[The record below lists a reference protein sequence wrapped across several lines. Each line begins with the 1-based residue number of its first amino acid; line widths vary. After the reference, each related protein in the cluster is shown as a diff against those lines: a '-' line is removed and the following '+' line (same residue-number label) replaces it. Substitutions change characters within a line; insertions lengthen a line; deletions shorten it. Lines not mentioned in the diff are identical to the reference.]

1 MSHIKKFIL
10 EPYLFAENNNI
21 SVLVDLATKADKA
34 YYNTDKPILT
44 DKQYD
49 LLKEFITIDDPD
61 NLYLTVTGASV
72 SNKVKVNIPHHL
84 GSMDKPMANDLEKFI
99 IKFKTKFPGPYMIS
113 SKL

>member
-44 DKQYD
+44 DK
-49 LLKEFITIDDPD
+49 
-61 NLYLTVTGASV
+61 
-72 SNKVKVNIPHHL
+72 
-84 GSMDKPMANDLEKFI
+84 
-99 IKFKTKFPGPYMIS
+99 
-113 SKL
+113 

>member
-49 LLKEFITIDDPD
+49 LLTQLPLHAF
-61 NLYLTVTGASV
+61 
-72 SNKVKVNIPHHL
+72 
-84 GSMDKPMANDLEKFI
+84 
-99 IKFKTKFPGPYMIS
+99 
-113 SKL
+113 